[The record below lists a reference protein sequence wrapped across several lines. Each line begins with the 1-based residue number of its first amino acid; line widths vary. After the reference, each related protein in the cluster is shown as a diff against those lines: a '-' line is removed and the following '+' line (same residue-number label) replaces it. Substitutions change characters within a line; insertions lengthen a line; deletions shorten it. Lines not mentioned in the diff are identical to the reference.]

1 MQTRVIPTSTHGRY
15 LLREPTQPGAAVPL
29 LVGFH
34 GYMETAETQM
44 DRLTSIPGNGN
55 WLLVAIQGL
64 NRFYR
69 SRTDAVV
76 ANWMTRQ
83 DRDLAI
89 ADNQAY
95 VSAVL
100 GLVAKEWDVT
110 GPLVFAGF
118 SQGVAMALR
127 AACSAPRR
135 VEGVVVLGGDVPPE
149 LDGQALSRTR
159 RVLLGRGE
167 RDEWYTAEKRSM
179 DITRLHEAG
188 VELDAPLFDTGHEW
202 TEAFSFAAGRFLDR
216 QLASVAPTSPAPREP
231 RRPS

>member
-89 ADNQAY
+89 ADNINFVTAVVTQAARDWPTT
-95 VSAVL
+95 SAV
-100 GLVAKEWDVT
+100 
-110 GPLVFAGF
+110 VFAGF
-118 SQGVAMALR
+118 SQGVPIAYR
-127 AACSAPRR
+127 SACWSRR
-135 VEGVVVLGGDVPPE
+135 PVGGIIALGGDVPPE
-149 LDGQALSRTR
+149 LAPASLAPLRKAL
-159 RVLLGRGE
+159 VGRGS
-167 RDEWYTAEKRSM
+167 RDEWYSRDAFDADLS
-179 DITRLHEAG
+179 RLRAAG
-188 VELDAPLFDTGHEW
+188 VDSRPFSFDAAHEW
-202 TEAFSFAAGRFLDR
+202 TPAFSAAAGEFLKG
-216 QLASVAPTSPAPREP
+216 LGG
-231 RRPS
+231 